1 MPYHQD
7 VFASSQL
14 HVTIASRATDLL
26 AAQRLRYQVFVKE
39 MGAKINSS
47 DEQLEQDHF
56 DPYCQHLLVRDRRS
70 GEVVS
75 TTRILSIS
83 GAEAAGGFYSENE
96 FDLSAIRTLPG
107 NLIEIGRTC
116 VHPEYR
122 DQKSLAML
130 WSGLTRF
137 IFENKVDYLFG
148 CASIPMQ
155 RRSYHGFRLLKAVQ
169 NRHLS
174 PLSTRVQPKLPL
186 QPTGRWDEKDL
197 VPVLP
202 ALLKSY
208 LRLGAVVCGD
218 PCWDP
223 DFRVADLL
231 LLLDLKKLNTSYAE
245 RLLTCCEETK
255 NNLYAIA
262 C

>member
-7 VFASSQL
+7 LVASSQL
-14 HVTIASRATDLL
+14 RVTIASHASDRL

-39 MGAKINSS
+39 MGARINGP
-47 DEQLEQDHF
+47 DQQVEQDYF
-56 DPYCQHLLVRDRRS
+56 DPFCHHLLVKNVTS

-75 TTRILSIS
+75 TTRILSVS
-83 GAEAAGGFYSENE
+83 GAQTAGGFYSEHE
-96 FDLSAIRTLPG
+96 FDLSSIRALSG
-107 NLIEIGRTC
+107 NLFELGRTC

-122 DQKSLAML
+122 NQNTLAML
-130 WSGLTRF
+130 WSGLAFF

-148 CASIPMQ
+148 CASVPMQ
-155 RRSYHGFRLLKAVQ
+155 RHNYHGFRLLKAVKD
-169 NRHLS
+169 RHLS
-174 PLSTRVQPKLPL
+174 PPNTRVQPKLPL
-186 QPTGRWDEKDL
+186 QPSTRQDKKEL

-202 ALLKSY
+202 ALLKTY
-208 LRLGAVVCGD
+208 LRLGAYVCGD

-223 DFRVADLL
+223 DFKVADLL
-231 LLLDLKKLNTSYAE
+231 LLLDLKRLNTRYAE
-245 RLLTCCEETK
+245 RLLGSCEETK